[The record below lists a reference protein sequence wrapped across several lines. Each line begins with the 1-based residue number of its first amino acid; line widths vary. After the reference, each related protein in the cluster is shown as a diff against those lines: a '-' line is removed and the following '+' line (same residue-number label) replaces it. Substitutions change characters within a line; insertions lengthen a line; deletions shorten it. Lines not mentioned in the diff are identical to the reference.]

1 MPGTSWGA
9 SRASGGYV
17 GQPEGMAGDP
27 RRCRRDAAPL
37 RSLQAPVP
45 PPMMLPPMVLP
56 MPVLPVSVLLPVPVA
71 LAAGGRRCAALRGGR
86 PVPVPVPAPI
96 PVPARPVG
104 SARPSRGERGYRG
117 RAAPPAPGRNV
128 PARPDN
134 VIYIAVQGGSAPPAP
149 LPHRPR
155 RRRRRSPA
163 RRPAQVRPRGTGM
176 RRSGEHGRHRGTV
189 GGAGPRGHAEGGGGT
204 PAGAGRPGDTGW
216 GVRHRTPGAVPCGD
230 GGHGGKFGGEDE
242 EPSGEPEP
250 PVRPRRGVCRHPVS
264 LGAALGKDGAGEWR

>member
-1 MPGTSWGA
+1 MRWGA
-9 SRASGGYV
+9 SRASWGHVGWPGGMDGRGPPPV
-17 GQPEGMAGDP
+17 SAG
-27 RRCRRDAAPL
+27 AAPL
-37 RSLQAPVP
+37 RSLRVPVPPVP
-45 PPMMLPPMVLP
+45 PPVTLPPTVP
-56 MPVLPVSVLLPVPVA
+56 PVPVPPVPVLLVLLLPVPVA

-163 RRPAQVRPRGTGM
+163 RRPAQVRPRRAGM
-176 RRSGEHGRHRGTV
+176 RRSGEHGRDRGTA
-189 GGAGPRGHAEGGGGT
+189 GGAAPRGHA
-204 PAGAGRPGDTGW
+204 GAGGDTG
-216 GVRHRTPGAVPCGD
+216 RRC
-230 GGHGGKFGGEDE
+230 
-242 EPSGEPEP
+242 P
-250 PVRPRRGVCRHPVS
+250 PRGQRVG
-264 LGAALGKDGAGEWR
+264 GAAPNTGRGAGGRRWARRKVWWRG

>member
-1 MPGTSWGA
+1 MRW
-9 SRASGGYV
+9 
-17 GQPEGMAGDP
+17 PEGVAGDP
-27 RRCRRDAAPL
+27 RRRRRGAATL
-37 RSLQAPVP
+37 RSPQVPVP
-45 PPMMLPPMVLP
+45 PMLLPVMLPPTVLP
-56 MPVLPVSVLLPVPVA
+56 LPVLPVSVLLVLLPVPVA

-176 RRSGEHGRHRGTV
+176 RRSGEHGRDRETA
-189 GGAGPRGHAEGGGGT
+189 GGAGPRGHAGGA
-204 PAGAGRPGDTGW
+204 PAGAARPGDTGW
-216 GVRHRTPGAVPCGD
+216 GVRHRTPGAVPGGD
-230 GGHGGKFGGEDE
+230 GRHGGKFSGEGE
-242 EPSGEPEP
+242 EPSVEPEP
-250 PVRPRRGVCRHPVS
+250 PFRPRRGVCCHPVS
-264 LGAALGKDGAGEWR
+264 LGAAFRKDGAGEWR